1 MPAIIIAT
9 ENAINEAD
17 NRIDTAPKSAI
28 WPIKD
33 PATFAKIAIEAKNT
47 MNVATPAMAAPIST
61 FGSDTFCPN
70 TSILIPFV
78 KTFET
83 TTSATENA
91 TNAPDIT
98 IDAKANFV
106 KLPTSLPIIFA
117 TSANPVSNNK
127 KVPTA
132 AIAPIGST
140 FNTVLSAPPFMYFA
154 NDPTLMPFA
163 KMFDAITKPTLNV
176 TNAAVINNEPN
187 AKLAK
192 SPFSLL
198 IFLASEAIPI
208 SNMPNVTRA
217 RIAPPTSNAGNEIE
231 PMLIGFIDINVLAM

>member
-1 MPAIIIAT
+1 
-9 ENAINEAD
+9 
-17 NRIDTAPKSAI
+17 
-28 WPIKD
+28 
-33 PATFAKIAIEAKNT
+33 
-47 MNVATPAMAAPIST
+47 MNVATPAKAAPIST

-117 TSANPVSNNK
+117 TSANPISNNK